1 MARRFAISPASSRA
15 RAAAAFGAA
24 LGSFCVFSA
33 AAQADS
39 SAQFFEGKTISFIVG
54 AASGGG
60 YDAQARLLAS
70 HMGRFLPGAP
80 SFVVQNMPGA
90 GSLQAANFLYNIAPK
105 DGATIALL
113 QRGILSTRFVNPEG
127 ARFDLGKFNWIGNM
141 SSEAGVVLAWHTT
154 PFHTF
159 EDLKKQDFLVGG
171 TGPMIDTETTPR
183 ILNALLGTRFKVITG
198 YKGTG
203 DTALAMERGELH
215 GMGDWSWS
223 NVKTRRPDYFRDRK
237 VRVLVQVSAETLP
250 DLPDVPNARD
260 MVTDPQDREVLDLFL
275 AQKTAARPI
284 AAPPGVPAERL
295 AALRAAFEAAT
306 ADAQFKADAARQ
318 KLEVEPMPGAQV
330 EKVIDLFARAP
341 EALGKR
347 LTAAIAAKE

>member
-1 MARRFAISPASSRA
+1 MSGCSVTSFQGIAISIFAWLSLGGLSA
-15 RAAAAFGAA
+15 RANPT
-24 LGSFCVFSA
+24 
-33 AAQADS
+33 
-39 SAQFFEGKTISFIVG
+39 AQFFEGKTIAFIVG

-70 HMGRFLPGAP
+70 HIGRFIPGSP
-80 SFVVQNMPGA
+80 NLVVQNMPGA

-141 SSEAGVVLAWHTT
+141 SSEAGVLLAWHTT
-154 PFHTF
+154 PFQTF
-159 EDLKKQDFLVGG
+159 EDLKNQEFLVGG

-183 ILNALLGTRFKVITG
+183 ILNALLGTRIKVITG

-203 DTALAMERGELH
+203 DTSLAMERGELH

-223 NVKTRRPDYFRDRK
+223 NVKTRRPDYFRDHK
-237 VRVLVQVSAETLP
+237 VRVLVQVTAEKLS
-250 DLPDVPNARD
+250 DLPDVPSARD
-260 MVTDPQDREVLDLFL
+260 MVTNEEDRKVLDLFL

-284 AAPPGVPAERL
+284 AAPPGVPADRL
-295 AALRAAFEAAT
+295 KALRAAFEAAT
-306 ADAQFKADAARQ
+306 DDAQFKADALRQ
-318 KLEVEPMPGAQV
+318 KLEIEPMPGAQV
-330 EKVIDLFARAP
+330 EKVIELFANAP

-347 LTAAIAAKE
+347 LNAAISPKE

>member
-1 MARRFAISPASSRA
+1 MTRKLKSHGRDAGLAALVATLVGAF
-15 RAAAAFGAA
+15 AAAP
-24 LGSFCVFSA
+24 CQ
-33 AAQADS
+33 AQADAV
-39 SAQFFEGKTISFIVG
+39 AQFYEGKTIAFIVG

-60 YDAQARLLAS
+60 YDAQARLLAG
-70 HMGRFLPGAP
+70 HMGRFIPGAP
-80 SFVVQNMPGA
+80 NFVVQNMPGA

-105 DGATIALL
+105 DGSTIALL

-159 EDLKKQDFLVGG
+159 EDLKKQEFLVGG

-198 YKGTG
+198 YKGTA

-223 NVKTRRPDYFRDRK
+223 NVKTRRPDYFRDNK
-237 VRVLVQVSAETLP
+237 VRVLVQVTAEKLP
-250 DLPDVPNARD
+250 DLPDTPSARD
-260 MVTDPQDREVLDLFL
+260 MVTNEEDRQVLDLFL

-284 AAPPGVPAERL
+284 AAPPGVPADRL
-295 AALRAAFEAAT
+295 KALRAAFEAAT
-306 ADAQFKADAARQ
+306 DDAQFKADAVRQ

-330 EKVIDLFARAP
+330 EKVIDLFSRAP
-341 EALGKR
+341 DALGKR
-347 LTAAIAAKE
+347 LNAAIAPKE

>member
-1 MARRFAISPASSRA
+1 MSRTRSTSLASL
-15 RAAAAFGAA
+15 AAALA
-24 LGSFCVFSA
+24 FSA
-33 AAQADS
+33 AGVGAAQAQGL
-39 SAQFFEGKTISFIVG
+39 AQFYEGKTIAFIVG

-70 HMGRFLPGAP
+70 HMGRFLPGGP
-80 SFVVQNMPGA
+80 TFVVQNMPGA
-90 GSLQAANFLYNIAPK
+90 GSLQAANYLYNIAPK

-203 DTALAMERGELH
+203 DTSLAMERGELH

-223 NVKTRRPDYFRDRK
+223 NVKTRRPDYFRDNK
-237 VRVLVQVSAETLP
+237 VRVLVQVSAEKLP

-260 MVTDPQDREVLDLFL
+260 MVTNPADREVLDLFL

-284 AAPPGVPAERL
+284 AAPPGVPADRL
-295 AALRAAFEAAT
+295 AALRTAFEQAT
-306 ADAQFKADAARQ
+306 ADAQFKADAVRQ

-347 LTAAIAAKE
+347 LNAAIAPKE

>member
-1 MARRFAISPASSRA
+1 MSGRSVTPSQGIAIAIFAWLMLGGLSA
-15 RAAAAFGAA
+15 RANPT
-24 LGSFCVFSA
+24 
-33 AAQADS
+33 
-39 SAQFFEGKTISFIVG
+39 AQFFEGKTIAFIVG

-70 HMGRFLPGAP
+70 HIGRFIPGAP
-80 SFVVQNMPGA
+80 NLVVQNMPGA

-105 DGATIALL
+105 DGTTIALL

-141 SSEAGVVLAWHTT
+141 SSEAGVLLAWHTT
-154 PFHTF
+154 PFQTF
-159 EDLKKQDFLVGG
+159 EDLRKQEFLVGG

-183 ILNALLGTRFKVITG
+183 ILNALLGTRIKVITG

-203 DTALAMERGELH
+203 DTSLAMERGELH

-223 NVKTRRPDYFRDRK
+223 NVKTRRPDYFRDHK
-237 VRVLVQVSAETLP
+237 VRVLVQVTAEKLS
-250 DLPDVPNARD
+250 DLPDVPSARD
-260 MVTDPQDREVLDLFL
+260 MVTNEEDRKVLDLFL

-284 AAPPGVPAERL
+284 AAPPGVPPDRL
-295 AALRAAFEAAT
+295 KALRAAFEAAT
-306 ADAQFKADAARQ
+306 DDAQFKADALRQ

-330 EKVIDLFARAP
+330 EKVIELFANAP

-347 LTAAIAAKE
+347 LNAAIASKE